1 MRRKPPHYA
10 LAFFDQQMFPIH
22 LVLPPVELSLL
33 DGSPAQWC
41 ISIWEQFAYLFN
53 PIYDT
58 SVMYSL
64 NPLNCS
70 KSHAIYIHGETFS
83 FHFFIVALV
92 GLIAVYELPTTI
104 DTDYDSV
111 YLLYAH
117 FYSHELTYIQGISLT
132 LTHCS
137 LFFLIL
143 LSIAIS
149 YINSAT
155 PNLPESTT
163 LGLLVRVASLKEN
176 RS

>member
-1 MRRKPPHYA
+1 
-10 LAFFDQQMFPIH
+10 MFPIH

-132 LTHCS
+132 LTRCS

-143 LSIAIS
+143 LSKLARRLS
-149 YINSAT
+149 GGRYIIHQFSNASF
-155 PNLPESTT
+155 NYLLPSQCQIRHLE
-163 LGLLVRVASLKEN
+163 
-176 RS
+176 